1 MGVAARSGDDAGVLE
16 ALAAIADVEVLT
28 GQAER
33 ELCSSDVYSRGPT
46 CLAVVRPRTAQGAA
60 MALQAATRAGI
71 AVYPRGGGL
80 TYSSG
85 FFAEQRPGLV
95 FDTSCLN
102 RIIDLDPRNMY
113 ITVESGVTWKQ
124 IHEALRPHGL
134 RLPCFGTFSG
144 AAATVGGG
152 LSSGALFLGTARY
165 GTVADSLLGL
175 EVALADGTL
184 LRTGQSALR
193 GVSRPA
199 YRTYGPDLTGP
210 FVHDCGALGVKTR
223 ATFRLI
229 RAPQHTGY
237 ASFAFPNVEAA
248 AEALSEIARAELAE
262 DAYAFDPQT
271 TRASFE
277 GVDLRKALRTLAGAA
292 RSESSALKGL
302 GSAMRLAWAGA
313 REIDASSYSV
323 HMVAAARN
331 AEGLAA
337 DLQAARDIAH
347 SLGGFELPDVVPR
360 GARASLFPALN
371 DVLGARGDRW
381 IAVNAK
387 VPHTDALQV
396 HAEVDRILAAHAAE
410 LEAAQVRTKRM
421 FIAISNHSFSYEPCF
436 MWFDEWLP
444 VHRHHP
450 EPQHLAR
457 FKEPAPNPAARAV
470 IERARG
476 EILSAFA
483 RLGAASNQIGRLY
496 AYGESLE
503 AAPRRFLSQ
512 IKSAV
517 DPAGLVNPGVLGLS
531 GVTPPTT

>member
-1 MGVAARSGDDAGVLE
+1 MQ
-16 ALAAIADVEVLT
+16 ALAALDDVEVLT
-28 GQAER
+28 GQVER
-33 ELCSSDVYSRGPT
+33 ELCSSDVYSRGAT
-46 CLAVVRPRTAQGAA
+46 CLAVVRPRSAEAA
-60 MALQAATRAGI
+60 ARALQVATTAGV

-85 FFAEQRPGLV
+85 FFGDPPGLV
-95 FDTSCLN
+95 FDTSGLN
-102 RIIDLDPRNMY
+102 RIVDLDPRNMY
-113 ITVESGVTWKQ
+113 ITVETGVTWKQ

-152 LSSGALFLGTARY
+152 LSSGALFFGTARY

-184 LRTGQSALR
+184 LRTGQAALR

-210 FVHDCGALGVKTR
+210 FVHDCGALGLKTR

-229 RAPQHTGY
+229 RAPEHTGY
-237 ASFAFPNVEAA
+237 ASFAFPSVEAT

-262 DAYAFDPQT
+262 DAYVFDPQT

-302 GSAMRLAWAGA
+302 GSAVRLALAGT
-313 REIDASSYSV
+313 REIDTSSYSL
-323 HMVAAARN
+323 HMVAASRSA
-331 AEGLAA
+331 AGLDA
-337 DLQAARDIAH
+337 DLQAAREIAG
-347 SLGGFELPDVVPR
+347 SLGGLELPDVVPR

-381 IAVNAK
+381 MAINAK
-387 VPHTDALQV
+387 VPHSDALAV
-396 HAEVDRILAAHAAE
+396 HAEVDRILAGCAAE

-450 EPQHLAR
+450 ESTHLAR
-457 FKEPAPNPAARAV
+457 LTEPPPNPAARAV
-470 IERARG
+470 IERARAD
-476 EILSAFA
+476 ILAAFA

-496 AYGESLE
+496 PYGDSLD
-503 AAPRRFLSQ
+503 AAPRRLLAQ
-512 IKSAV
+512 IKAAV
-517 DPAGLVNPGVLGLS
+517 DPSGRVNPGVLGLP
-531 GVTPPTT
+531 G